1 MTRIFVADLRA
12 GELAISGDEHH
23 YLSHVRRARVGDDLE
38 LVDGEGHRAKA
49 RIQTISDAET
59 IVMAESVETV
69 IDEPPRIRVLV
80 PLIKGDRMD
89 LCLEKLVEVGA
100 NELVVW
106 RAERSIVKLDASK
119 RDARLAHYQG
129 VAEAAAR
136 QCGRATMP
144 RVTLAATLREI
155 LRELPAG
162 ARFVLDPA
170 AERGAIGEAADVTLA
185 SGPEGGLAPIELDQ
199 LEAAGFTSLGLG
211 PRMLRAETAPVVAVA
226 LIRAATKS

>member
-1 MTRIFVADLRA
+1 MRIFVAELVA
-12 GELAISGDEHH
+12 GELAIGGDEHH

-38 LVDGEGHRAKA
+38 LVDGAGHRARA
-49 RIQTISDAET
+49 RILTITDTET
-59 IVMAESVETV
+59 IVIANAVETV
-69 IDEPPRIRVLV
+69 SDPLPRIRVLV

-106 RAERSIVKLDASK
+106 RAERSIVKLDAHK

-136 QCGRATMP
+136 QSGRATMP
-144 RVTLAATLREI
+144 RVTMAATLREI

-162 ARFVLDPA
+162 ERLVLDPA
-170 AERGAIGEAADVTLA
+170 AERGVIGEATDVTIA
-185 SGPEGGLAPIELDQ
+185 SGPEGGLAPVELDQ
-199 LEAAGFTSLGLG
+199 LATAGFAWLGLG